1 MSYMRAEDV
10 ISGKMGKCYATING
24 NVEEMLYV
32 KNIEA
37 SVEKNKGEVPVL
49 GRTGMQHKA
58 GGWNG
63 TGSMTIYYTTS
74 IFRKMMI
81 EYVKTGKDTYFDLII
96 ENEDP
101 TSSIGKQ
108 IIVLK
113 GVNLDSVIVS
123 KLDVESEQL
132 DEEISFTF
140 QDVDMDEEFKRI

>member
-1 MSYMRAEDV
+1 MRAEDV